1 METALQTARP
11 DRQTYDGLSQDD
23 LARLAQQGDGE
34 AFRLIVQ
41 HGNQR
46 LFRIARAV
54 VGDDAEAEDV
64 VQETYVKAFARLDSF
79 RAEANIHTWLTS
91 IALNEARGRLRAR
104 RNTVDVG
111 EIEAAQANASQ
122 IIPFPVNEDSET
134 PEANAARLQIRHLIE
149 AAVDSLP
156 PLFRIVFIMRDI
168 EDYSIEETA
177 NLLDMKAE
185 TVKTRLHRARRL
197 LRSALD
203 EKIGASMK
211 GAFPFLGARCQ
222 RLTDAVTERLH
233 LRPQD

>member
-1 METALQTARP
+1 LQTARP
-11 DRQTYDGLSQDD
+11 TLPGGRPAYEGLSQDD

-34 AFRLIVQ
+34 AFRRIVQ

-54 VGDDAEAEDV
+54 VGDDSEAEDV
-64 VQETYVKAFARLDSF
+64 VQETYVKAYAKLDTF

-91 IALNEARGRLRAR
+91 IALNEARGRLRQR
-104 RNTVDVG
+104 RNTVDIDQ
-111 EIEAAQANASQ
+111 IEAAQTRDSQ
-122 IIPFPVNEDSET
+122 VIPFPMNEDSET

-177 NLLDMKAE
+177 SLLDMKAE

-197 LRSALD
+197 LRTALD
-203 EKIGASMK
+203 EKIGMSLK

-222 RLTDAVTERLH
+222 RLTDAVTERLNLLPH
-233 LRPQD
+233 S

>member
-1 METALQTARP
+1 
-11 DRQTYDGLSQDD
+11 
-23 LARLAQQGDGE
+23 
-34 AFRLIVQ
+34 VQ

-64 VQETYVKAFARLDSF
+64 VQETYAKAYAKLDTF

-91 IALNEARGRLRAR
+91 IALNEARGRLRGR
-104 RNTVDVG
+104 KKMVDVD
-111 EIEAAQANASQ
+111 EIEAAQSRGRQ
-122 IIPFPVNEDSET
+122 VIPFPMNEDAET

-156 PLFRIVFIMRDI
+156 PPFRIVFIMRDI

-177 NLLDMKAE
+177 GLLAMRPE

-197 LRSALD
+197 LRIALD
-203 EKIGASMK
+203 EKIGMSIK
-211 GAFPFLGARCQ
+211 GAFPFLGERCQ
-222 RLTDAVTERLH
+222 RMTDAVTARLH
-233 LRPQD
+233 LRG

>member
-1 METALQTARP
+1 MEAALQTARP
-11 DRQTYDGLSQDD
+11 ERSTYEGLSQDD

-41 HGNQR
+41 HCNQR

-64 VQETYVKAFARLDSF
+64 VQETYAKAYAKLDTF

-91 IALNEARGRLRAR
+91 IALNEARGRLRVR
-104 RNTVDVG
+104 RNTVDIDQ
-111 EIEAAQANASQ
+111 IEAAQSRDPQ
-122 IIPFPVNEDSET
+122 VIPFPMNEDTET
-134 PEANAARLQIRHLIE
+134 PEANTARLQIRHLIE

-168 EDYSIEETA
+168 EDYSVEETA
-177 NLLDMKAE
+177 TLLAMRPE

-197 LRSALD
+197 LRVALD
-203 EKIGASMK
+203 EKIGKSMK
-211 GAFPFLGARCQ
+211 GAFPFLGERCQ
-222 RLTDAVTERLH
+222 RMTDAVTARLK
-233 LRPQD
+233 LRD

>member
-11 DRQTYDGLSQDD
+11 ERSAYQGLSQSD

-64 VQETYVKAFARLDSF
+64 VQETYAKAYAKLDTF

-91 IALNEARGRLRAR
+91 IALNEARGRLRGR
-104 RNTVDVG
+104 KKMVDVD
-111 EIEAAQANASQ
+111 EIEAAQSRGRQ
-122 IIPFPVNEDSET
+122 VIPFPTNEDAET

-156 PLFRIVFIMRDI
+156 PPFRIVFIMRDI

-177 NLLDMKAE
+177 SLLAMRPE

-197 LRSALD
+197 LRIALD
-203 EKIGASMK
+203 EKIGMSIK
-211 GAFPFLGARCQ
+211 GAFPFLGERCQ
-222 RLTDAVTERLH
+222 RMTDAVTARLH
-233 LRPQD
+233 LRG